1 MLKTLLIFP
10 LFLFSFCGFSQETK
24 KMDST
29 AIFILDKM
37 SNVIGE
43 LESCT
48 FELVTSSDHLN
59 EENNIVKSFAN
70 SKVSMVGPDKLITR
84 TKNEKGTHRF
94 FYDGSHMTY
103 YSMDENNYVTLDAPE
118 TIMEMIDEM
127 HVSYGF
133 EFPGADFFYPSLTD
147 DIIEGFDSLEFLGKK
162 IIDGE
167 ECYHIMASNKKMNV
181 QIWVSID
188 MYVLPKR
195 FLFINKEKNNIQ
207 YEGVF
212 KNWDLNKTIPNSVF
226 NFLPPP
232 KSKLISILKK
242 S

>member
-70 SKVSMVGPDKLITR
+70 STVSMVGPDKL
-84 TKNEKGTHRF
+84 N
-94 FYDGSHMTY
+94 Y
-103 YSMDENNYVTLDAPE
+103 ENQ
-118 TIMEMIDEM
+118 
-127 HVSYGF
+127 
-133 EFPGADFFYPSLTD
+133 
-147 DIIEGFDSLEFLGKK
+147 K
-162 IIDGE
+162 
-167 ECYHIMASNKKMNV
+167 
-181 QIWVSID
+181 
-188 MYVLPKR
+188 
-195 FLFINKEKNNIQ
+195 
-207 YEGVF
+207 
-212 KNWDLNKTIPNSVF
+212 
-226 NFLPPP
+226 
-232 KSKLISILKK
+232 
-242 S
+242 